1 MINLVETTRIKEAI
15 EQNPENYKS
24 IIEDTDLGICITDKF
39 GNFWDVNENYCK
51 IYGYTKDEI
60 VGQSFLLVVPDATK
74 NELKDLHDKFIEIQ
88 IELFRTWEVQR
99 KDGLV
104 IQISVDA
111 GYTEKING
119 ESQKLTFVS
128 PL

>member
-1 MINLVETTRIKEAI
+1 MINLIETTRIKEAI
-15 EQNPENYKS
+15 ENAPQNYKE
-24 IIEDTDLGICITDKF
+24 IIEDTDLGICITDEN
-39 GNFWDVNENYCK
+39 GYFWDVNENYCK
-51 IYGYTKDEI
+51 IYGFTREEI

-74 NELKDLHDKFIEIQ
+74 DELKDLHDKFIEVQ

-99 KDGLV
+99 KDKT
-104 IQISVDA
+104 IIKISVDA

-119 ESQKLTFVS
+119 EPQKLTFVS